1 MIWPHKW
8 CKLKAVP
15 AISILTI
22 NPLQTTTTLAIPLL
36 WFGVEVSVLNNVWPS
51 GAANKKATGLITTS
65 GFFAYLPTLVPKR
78 GLEPPP
84 GHLRKGMSVS
94 RTYDKNYEQRRN
106 NRRGQWPP

>member
-78 GLEPPP
+78 GLEPPRLAALVP
-84 GHLRKGMSVS
+84 ETSASTNSATWASQERHECITHLL
-94 RTYDKNYEQRRN
+94 
-106 NRRGQWPP
+106 